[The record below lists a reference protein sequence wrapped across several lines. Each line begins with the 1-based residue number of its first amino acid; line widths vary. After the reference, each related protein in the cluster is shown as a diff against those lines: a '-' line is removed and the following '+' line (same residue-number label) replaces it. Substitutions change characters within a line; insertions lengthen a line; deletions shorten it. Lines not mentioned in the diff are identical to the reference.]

1 MERVWVRNKVPD
13 ATTRRD
19 LELLTGGKYWSGCVS
34 RRNLAM
40 SGVWV
45 SWTRLWGKM
54 EKQKQL
60 IQE

>member
-1 MERVWVRNKVPD
+1 MERVCVRNKVPD

-19 LELLTGGKYWSGCVS
+19 LELEAGGKYWSGYVS

-45 SWTRLWGKM
+45 SWTRLWGKK
-54 EKQKQL
+54 EKQKH
-60 IQE
+60 IQG